1 MKLRFNTRYNTIAFY
16 AILVFA
22 ACLLMIIFAFR
33 IEIFK
38 FILSKF
44 LSVSSPIIWGFI
56 IAYLLNPL
64 MKRFE
69 KLFGRLINRK
79 KQHRGLVRGLSVGA
93 SVLLLLSLLVGIIA
107 AIIPE
112 VIRNIQSI
120 ADAVQDP
127 GFIARMEESIRS
139 FFTSLIDRT
148 RFFKEHFNLDL
159 EDLQNGLLSILSQL
173 ELNIG
178 KVFAKDG
185 LVASIT
191 SGFMSFLNGIKNCFL
206 GLIVSIYLLYSK
218 EKFLAQSRKF
228 TCAVCSAKSAQRIFR
243 FVANVN
249 HKFIH
254 YFTGVALDCSLIGV
268 VTFIFMTLM
277 HLPYAPLISV
287 LLALTNAIPIF
298 GPFIGGI
305 PSVLLLM
312 LFSPVKGLIFG
323 IFIIVMQQIDGNIIA
338 PKILGDQL
346 GLSAFWIMAAV
357 FIGGGLF
364 GFVGMIV
371 ASPMFAVIYSICSE
385 FVCERLE
392 EKGLPVSTA
401 SYMPDPPDSVAAPKK
416 SPPPP
421 TEPPEPEEK
430 EKTAEE
436 EVSPAPDSEEAN
448 PS

>member
-1 MKLRFNTRYNTIAFY
+1 MKLQFNRKYATIAVY
-16 AILVFA
+16 TVLVFA
-22 ACLLMIIFAFR
+22 ACLMLVIFAFR

-38 FILSKF
+38 SVLSKIIE
-44 LSVSSPIIWGFI
+44 VSSPIIWGFV
-56 IAYLLNPL
+56 IAYLINPL

-69 KLFGRLINRK
+69 RLFGRLINRK
-79 KQHRGLVRGLSVGA
+79 KTHRGLVRGLSVA
-93 SVLLLLSLLVGIIA
+93 CSILLLLSLLTGLIA

-112 VIRNIQSI
+112 VIQNIQSI
-120 ADAVQDP
+120 ADSVQDP
-127 GFIARMEESIRS
+127 SFIAGLKEGAENLVDRLTDQTA
-139 FFTSLIDRT
+139 FFRQH
-148 RFFKEHFNLDL
+148 FKLDFA
-159 EDLQNGLLSILSQL
+159 DLQEMLLNMISQF

-185 LVASIT
+185 LIASIT
-191 SGFMSFLNGIKNCFL
+191 SGFMAVLSTIKNAFL
-206 GLIVSIYLLYSK
+206 GVIVSIYLLYSK
-218 EKFLAQSRKF
+218 EKFFAQSKKLI
-228 TCAVCSAKSAQRIFR
+228 CAVCKPDSSQRIFK
-243 FVANVN
+243 FVRNVN

-268 VTFIFMTLM
+268 VTFLFMTVTGM
-277 HLPYAPLISV
+277 PYAPLISV

-298 GPFIGGI
+298 GPFIGGV

-323 IFIIVMQQIDGNIIA
+323 IFIIVVQQIDGNIIA

-371 ASPMFAVIYSICSE
+371 ASPVFAVLYSLCSE
-385 FVCERLE
+385 YVSARLE
-392 EKGLPVSTA
+392 RKGLPVLTE
-401 SYMPDPPDSVAAPKK
+401 SYMPPEWRRNPKPEKTPAPAAAP
-416 SPPPP
+416 
-421 TEPPEPEEK
+421 EQ
-430 EKTAEE
+430 AEAKNITDP
-436 EVSPAPDSEEAN
+436 SDGGSED